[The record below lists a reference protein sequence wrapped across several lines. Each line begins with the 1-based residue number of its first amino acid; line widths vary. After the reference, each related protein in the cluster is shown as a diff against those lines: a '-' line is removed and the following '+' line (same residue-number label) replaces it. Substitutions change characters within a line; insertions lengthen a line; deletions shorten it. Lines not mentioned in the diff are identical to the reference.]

1 MKYLFYQRMI
11 ISFCIIVFLMG
22 LHVYVNGY
30 IRLDQLN
37 LEGMQNR
44 SRRKPECGNVLVKR
58 GEHIYLYNT
67 NDNSDS
73 LPIHFNNLDE
83 YIEYVQNQRS
93 QNIQCPILFLQE
105 ESDVQGNTFYKAK
118 PSPHDLTNRDL
129 NHVQPIIDS
138 SRTSKTFNKNQYHGF
153 DPYGQDIGVYNE
165 MDVLHDSTAKSTLS
179 DNPMDP
185 NWGGVEHTEKQV
197 ESGKYDKRMV
207 TKPTYFTPKTEF
219 LKDLGGR
226 TPPPSYI
233 SSKGTFY

>member
-1 MKYLFYQRMI
+1 
-11 ISFCIIVFLMG
+11 MG

-118 PSPHDLTNRDL
+118 PSPHDLTKRDFDY
-129 NHVQPIIDS
+129 VQPIIDS
-138 SRTSKTFNKNQYHGF
+138 SRTSKTFNKNH
-153 DPYGQDIGVYNE
+153 
-165 MDVLHDSTAKSTLS
+165 
-179 DNPMDP
+179 
-185 NWGGVEHTEKQV
+185 
-197 ESGKYDKRMV
+197 
-207 TKPTYFTPKTEF
+207 
-219 LKDLGGR
+219 
-226 TPPPSYI
+226 
-233 SSKGTFY
+233 KGTNVKLNKYPTIAKYENGKVQYYKDEREAKKMLNWALKKPSKYTNKKHNKHNKKFKNRTLKN